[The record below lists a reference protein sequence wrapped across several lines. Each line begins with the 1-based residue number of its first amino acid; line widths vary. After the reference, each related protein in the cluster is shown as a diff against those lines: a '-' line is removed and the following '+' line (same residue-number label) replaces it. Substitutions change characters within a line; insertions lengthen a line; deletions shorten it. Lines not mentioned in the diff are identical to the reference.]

1 MEKYDILVVGGSTT
15 GSWFARRMA
24 ERGHKVLVIEKE
36 KPDDVS
42 RAYDIFHMSKKE
54 MEQFG
59 LEIPEEGSKEFGF
72 FFEGSPML
80 SPYGNYPKKTVPRT
94 IVGLHKHEYIMMMN
108 DFAEKAGAQIIYGAA
123 FTDFIREGK
132 KIVGAKYKTEEN
144 RCLETVTRSAELLE
158 KFIEKYR

>member
-54 MEQFG
+54 MEKFG
-59 LEIPEEGSKEFGF
+59 LEIPEEGSKEFSNITRIF
-72 FFEGSPML
+72 
-80 SPYGNYPKKTVPRT
+80 
-94 IVGLHKHEYIMMMN
+94 
-108 DFAEKAGAQIIYGAA
+108 
-123 FTDFIREGK
+123 
-132 KIVGAKYKTEEN
+132 KID
-144 RCLETVTRSAELLE
+144 RSARNKSPEKSSFPHIKVDELRINNYGFHYVDCRPPKAPVAPGCMDYTNIMKLNKRQICGHE
-158 KFIEKYR
+158 LSLQYVR